1 MAFETFTQCSMATET
16 GEKSLLSV
24 VKSAPWCNTRSPTA
38 LDNYHSQDEAASSTD
53 AGEDI
58 TPVFADLCDFTS
70 DSEVADD
77 ASVASPRSAGSAM
90 AGVYSVMMLLH
101 WRTAGAEED
110 KDPAAV
116 RYGTRAVS
124 DLPAHAPAQFKATI
138 KSSTSSC
145 EEASWR
151 QALPISS
158 SASWVAQQKARNPA
172 DDENV
177 TRAARSILN
186 KLTIE
191 KFEPLFDQLCSCGI
205 KEPQHISILMQEIFD
220 KATTQSHFIPM
231 YAELCVKLEKD
242 NRIVAVVEETGQLH
256 SFRRLLLNECQ
267 AVFEQLFEAR
277 LDAAKVDEDSAF
289 RRKQQA
295 LGNMKLIGHLI
306 VQGMLDSDLFPECC
320 EELLRKHSQCAEA
333 LESLVALIMVA
344 SPQFDKSSCQHYRRL
359 QQIFSHMTALS
370 KDKAVAPRLRF
381 LLRDAL
387 DARAAGWPS
396 SSRTRERAPSKLED
410 VRNAIAA
417 PTQQTAPIQVSTL
430 STEDTTMSTK
440 AATAPWKA
448 KKPSSPKAEEDN
460 PVTPKETFQVVEF
473 RKAIASIFDDLSA
486 SALNIPAAVQ
496 RVRLQEVPLAFQ
508 ADLYVD
514 ILTRIV
520 EERRGAVRR
529 CQLAFIAGLAAAE
542 VSAFDRKECLVGITR
557 FFRDVYNELCNEVHR
572 LPAIMKSEF
581 MPTMLNVFPA
591 QDLQKVVPKAMIV
604 MPK

>member
-1 MAFETFTQCSMATET
+1 MAVSFTQSSMAIET
-16 GEKSLLSV
+16 NEKSCLSA
-24 VKSAPWCNTRSPTA
+24 VKSTPWRSNRPTTTF
-38 LDNYHSQDEAASSTD
+38 DNYPDGGSSTD
-53 AGEDI
+53 AGEEI
-58 TPVFADLCDFTS
+58 TPTFADLCDFTS

-77 ASVASPRSAGSAM
+77 SSIASPRSASGSATTC
-90 AGVYSVMMLLH
+90 VYSVMMLLH
-101 WRTAGAEED
+101 LRAAVTEED
-110 KDPAAV
+110 KDPLAV

-124 DLPAHAPAQFKATI
+124 DLPVLAPTQSRPFV
-138 KSSTSSC
+138 KSNTASV
-145 EEASWR
+145 EETSWR
-151 QALPISS
+151 QALPTSS
-158 SASWVAQQKARNPA
+158 SVSWVAQQKKRNPA

-191 KFEPLFDQLCSCGI
+191 KFDPLFEQLCGCGI

-242 NRIVAVVEETGQLH
+242 ARIVAVVEETGQLH
-256 SFRRLLLNECQ
+256 NFRRLLLNECQ
-267 AVFEQLFEAR
+267 GVFEQLFESR
-277 LDAAKVDEDSAF
+277 LDGAKVDEDSVF

-295 LGNMKLIGHLI
+295 LGNMKLIGNLL
-306 VQGMLDSDLFPECC
+306 VQGMLDSELFPGCC
-320 EELLRKHSQCAEA
+320 EELLRKHSECPEA

-344 SPQFDKSSCQHYRRL
+344 SPKFDKSSCQHYKRL
-359 QQIFSHMTALS
+359 QQIFSHMGLLS
-370 KDKAVAPRLRF
+370 KDKSVAPRLRF
-381 LLRDAL
+381 LICDAL

-396 SSRTRERAPSKLED
+396 HNATRERAPSKLED

-417 PTQQTAPIQVSTL
+417 PAPQIAPMQVL
-430 STEDTTMSTK
+430 PEAEKAVTEDTTTSTQ
-440 AATAPWKA
+440 AAKAPWKA
-448 KKPSSPKAEEDN
+448 KKTSSPKVEE
-460 PVTPKETFQVVEF
+460 VKTFQVVDF

-496 RVRLQEVPLAFQ
+496 RVRLQEVPLALQ

-542 VSAFDRKECLVGITR
+542 SSAFDRKECLVGISR
-557 FFRDVYNELCNEVHR
+557 FFGDVYNELCNEVHR

-581 MPTMLNVFPA
+581 MPTMLTVVPA
-591 QDLQKVVPKAMIV
+591 EDLHKVVPKAMIV
-604 MPK
+604 MRK